1 MSRFPR
7 FQACSCPATLGHKF
21 PSAAYLRLLPH
32 CVNHLLHNDERSGL
46 PSLCGE
52 SGGRRPPRECGLRSF
67 GALHWCD
74 RQRKGKFRT
83 FILAALDPD
92 FLTMCT
98 HDLTGNR
105 KSHACPFEVLP
116 TTTAIELFEDSDLFV
131 LADAW
136 PLIGHVN
143 DHTFLTGICANQNG
157 TTRSRVLYCVIDQMR
172 DHQHY

>member
-1 MSRFPR
+1 MSRFLR

-21 PSAAYLRLLPH
+21 PSAIYLRLLPH
-32 CVNHLLHNDERSGL
+32 SVNRLLHNAERSEL
-46 PSLCGE
+46 PSLSGE
-52 SGGRRPPRECGLRSF
+52 SGGRHPPRECGLRSF

-83 FILAALDPD
+83 FIRAALDPNV
-92 FLTMCT
+92 LTMRT

-105 KSHACPFEVLP
+105 KSHACAFEVLP
-116 TTTAIELFEDSDLFV
+116 TNTAIELFEDSGLFV

-136 PLIGHVN
+136 SLIGHVN
-143 DHTFLTGICANQNG
+143 DHTFLTGVCANQNR
-157 TTRSRVLYCVIDQMR
+157 TTRPRVLHCVINQMR